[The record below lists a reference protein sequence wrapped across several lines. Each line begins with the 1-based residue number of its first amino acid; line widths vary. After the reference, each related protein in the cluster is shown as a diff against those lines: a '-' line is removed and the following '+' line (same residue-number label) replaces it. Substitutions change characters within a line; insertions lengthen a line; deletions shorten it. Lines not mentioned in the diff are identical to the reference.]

1 MILDRH
7 ITPLQIQYGLTP
19 AESRLALRLITSEP
33 LRSAAAAL
41 DISYET
47 AGRTLK
53 KVFKKPGPAARPSS
67 SSSSSALQCFPPP
80 EGMSPMPNGPLGAR

>member
-47 AGRTLK
+47 AGK
-53 KVFKKPGPAARPSS
+53 KVFEKTRTSFQTELVVVILCATV
-67 SSSSSALQCFPPP
+67 F
-80 EGMSPMPNGPLGAR
+80 SPT

>member
-7 ITPLQIQYGLTP
+7 IAPLQIQYGLTP

-53 KVFKKPGPAARPSS
+53 KVFEKTRTSCQAE
-67 SSSSSALQCFPPP
+67 LVVVILCTTVF
-80 EGMSPMPNGPLGAR
+80 SPT